1 MVRTLKP
8 MTDAPPLVLRSLHP
22 DDAPS
27 LAALANNKNV
37 WDRVR
42 DYFPFPYTVSD
53 AREFIA
59 TAQESAPPLSL
70 ALEYE
75 GQFCGVIGLMP
86 QTDVNRKTAE
96 IGYWLGEPYW
106 KQGLA
111 TEAVRQMCEYGFGLG
126 FARLQAA
133 VFDFNQASMR
143 VLEKNGFVK
152 EGIFRRSVYKNGRFL
167 DEHWY
172 GKLP

>member
-1 MVRTLKP
+1 MSAPPPLLLRPLRP
-8 MTDAPPLVLRSLHP
+8 EDAP
-22 DDAPS
+22 A
-27 LAALANNKNV
+27 LAALANNKKI

-42 DYFPFPYTVSD
+42 DYFPYPYTESD

-59 TAQESAPPLSL
+59 SARESDPPLSL
-70 ALEYE
+70 AMEVAGE
-75 GQFCGVIGLMP
+75 FCGVIGLMP

-106 KQGLA
+106 GLGLA
-111 TEAVRQMCEYGFGLG
+111 TEAVRQMCAYGFGLG

-133 VFDFNQASMR
+133 VFDFNKASMR
-143 VLEKNGFVK
+143 VLEKNGFRR
-152 EGIFRRSVYKNGRFL
+152 EGIFRRAVFKNGQFF

-172 GKLP
+172 ARLP

>member
-1 MVRTLKP
+1 MVPTLKG
-8 MTDAPPLVLRSLHP
+8 MSERPLLELRPLRP
-22 DDAPS
+22 DDAPA
-27 LAALANNKNV
+27 LAVLANNRKI

-42 DYFPFPYTVSD
+42 DYFPFPSRETD

-59 TAQESAPPLSL
+59 ASRESEPPLSL
-70 ALEYE
+70 AIECQ

-96 IGYWLGEPYW
+96 IGYWLGEPFW
-106 KQGLA
+106 HRGLA
-111 TEAVRQMCEYGFGLG
+111 TEAVRQMCAYGFARG
-126 FARLQAA
+126 FARLHAA
-133 VFDFNQASMR
+133 VFAFNEPSMR

-152 EGIFRRSVYKNGRFL
+152 EGVFRKAVFKNGRFF

-172 GKLP
+172 AKLA